1 MSNTASVNPLIK
13 SDQASTID
21 AVNQYVAWLCIQKAN
36 DDTAHPGEALQLETL
51 RQAVA
56 SLRVV

>member
-21 AVNQYVAWLCIQKAN
+21 AIYQYVAWLCIQKAN

-51 RQAVA
+51 RQAVV

>member
-1 MSNTASVNPLIK
+1 MSTTPSANPLIK

-21 AVNQYVAWLCIQKAN
+21 AINQYVEWLCIQKAN

-51 RQAVA
+51 RQAVV
-56 SLRVV
+56 SLKSV

>member
-1 MSNTASVNPLIK
+1 MSNTPSVNPLIK

-21 AVNQYVAWLCIQKAN
+21 AINQYVAWLCIQKAN

-51 RQAVA
+51 RQAIV
-56 SLRVV
+56 SLKVV

>member
-21 AVNQYVAWLCIQKAN
+21 AINQYVAWLCIQKAN

-51 RQAVA
+51 RQAVV
-56 SLRVV
+56 SLKVV

>member
-1 MSNTASVNPLIK
+1 MSTTPSANPLIK

-21 AVNQYVAWLCIQKAN
+21 AINQYVEWLCIQKAN
-36 DDTAHPGEALQLETL
+36 DDTAHPGEALQLETV

-56 SLRVV
+56 SLLNV